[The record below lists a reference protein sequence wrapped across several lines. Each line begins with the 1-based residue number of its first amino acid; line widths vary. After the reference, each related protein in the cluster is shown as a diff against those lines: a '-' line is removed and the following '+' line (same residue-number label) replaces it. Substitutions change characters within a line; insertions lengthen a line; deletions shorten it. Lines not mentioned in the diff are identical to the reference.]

1 MLVRAKLHT
10 PADYEPFSI
19 YKKVNAALAQKIIRI
34 QRNRVVWFSDSQIE
48 LLMAEG
54 LSWCFDFL

>member
-19 YKKVNAALAQKIIRI
+19 YKKVNAALAQKIMRI
-34 QRNRVVWFSDSQIE
+34 QRNRVVWFSDS
-48 LLMAEG
+48 
-54 LSWCFDFL
+54 